1 MDTTKNTLGGAPK
14 GNQNAAKPK
23 IITEAIRKHLIQNP
37 ENADKIV
44 TVLMEK
50 ALAGDMAAIKELL
63 DRLEGK
69 PAQAIQQD
77 TNINGDVRMY
87 GWKTNPTIKS

>member
-1 MDTTKNTLGGAPK
+1 METTKNTLGGAPK

-44 TVLMEK
+44 AVLIEK
-50 ALAGDMAAIKELL
+50 ALAGDMPAIKELL

-69 PAQAIQQD
+69 AVQAVEQK
-77 TNINGDVRMY
+77 TEHSGEVDVY
-87 GWKTNPTIKS
+87 AWQS

>member
-1 MDTTKNTLGGAPK
+1 METTKNTLGGAPK

-44 TVLMEK
+44 AVLIEK
-50 ALAGDMAAIKELL
+50 ALAGDMPAIKELL

-69 PAQAIQQD
+69 PVQAVEQK
-77 TNINGDVRMY
+77 TEHSGEVDVY
-87 GWKTNPTIKS
+87 AWQP

>member
-1 MDTTKNTLGGAPK
+1 METTKNTLGGAPK

-37 ENADKIV
+37 GNADKIV
-44 TVLMEK
+44 AVLIEK
-50 ALAGDMAAIKELL
+50 AIAGDMPAIKELM

-69 PAQAIQQD
+69 AVQSVEQN
-77 TNINGDVRMY
+77 TNLTGELDVY
-87 GWKTNPTIKS
+87 AWEK

>member
-1 MDTTKNTLGGAPK
+1 METTKNTLGGAPK

-44 TVLMEK
+44 AVLIEK
-50 ALAGDMAAIKELL
+50 AIAGDMPAIKELM

-69 PAQAIQQD
+69 AVQSVEQN
-77 TNINGDVRMY
+77 TNLTGEVDVY
-87 GWKTNPTIKS
+87 AWEK

>member
-1 MDTTKNTLGGAPK
+1 METTKNTLGGAPK

-44 TVLMEK
+44 AVLIDK
-50 ALAGDMAAIKELL
+50 ALAGDMPAIKELM

-69 PAQAIQQD
+69 AVQAVEQK
-77 TNINGDVRMY
+77 TEHSGEVDVY
-87 GWKTNPTIKS
+87 AWQP